1 MALSL
6 LNKWVDASKKTYIIK
21 SKNDMLSRKVLN
33 NDFDYE
39 KETELCKVYILISI
53 ANNNWQRWRT
63 KTSNSD
69 HYSTEDDRL
78 KGKLKSLE
86 ESNLKLKTD
95 KQILEKQLLFANTE
109 NATLRDKNDKLS
121 HELKQSLAVQDTFL
135 NFFNLPGNQ
144 QRKPLNHP

>member
-1 MALSL
+1 
-6 LNKWVDASKKTYIIK
+6 
-21 SKNDMLSRKVLN
+21 
-33 NDFDYE
+33 
-39 KETELCKVYILISI
+39 
-53 ANNNWQRWRT
+53 
-63 KTSNSD
+63 
-69 HYSTEDDRL
+69 L

>member
-1 MALSL
+1 
-6 LNKWVDASKKTYIIK
+6 
-21 SKNDMLSRKVLN
+21 
-33 NDFDYE
+33 
-39 KETELCKVYILISI
+39 
-53 ANNNWQRWRT
+53 
-63 KTSNSD
+63 
-69 HYSTEDDRL
+69 L

-144 QRKPLNHP
+144 QRKPLNYP